1 MRSLHSISV
10 GQLKLRKGFT
20 LIELL
25 VVVAIIGLLAALL
38 FPVFARARENARRSS
53 CASNLKQI
61 GLALFMYVQDYD
73 ETAPNSYMH
82 FDTSSNLAAWR
93 QLIQPYTKSTQVLV
107 CPSNPE
113 RNHLASPAI
122 SVYPDVN
129 ASYAASCRNNEAEPS
144 TTLSLDVGL
153 MRCSASDTP
162 IKMAMIATPAQLIAV
177 VESTNIRRYF
187 DPAALDPNTSAPLLN
202 FRSETDN
209 VTSPSNAMGHLFA
222 GHLGTSN
229 FLFSDGHVKAMNPLL
244 TMPSTKTDT
253 SRVNMW
259 KRDGS
264 NWTGTSTFNEH
275 LATMTFAQTKYN

>member
-1 MRSLHSISV
+1 VQSNRKIS
-10 GQLKLRKGFT
+10 GGSDRNPGFT

-25 VVVAIIGLLAALL
+25 TVIAVIALLAALL
-38 FPVFARARENARRSS
+38 FPVFARARENARRST

-82 FDTSSNLAAWR
+82 FDNSSTLASWR
-93 QLIQPYTKSTQVLV
+93 QVIQPYTKSTQLLV
-107 CPSNPE
+107 CSSNPE
-113 RNHLASPAI
+113 RGRVASPAV

-144 TTLSLDVGL
+144 TTLSIDVGM
-153 MRCSASDTP
+153 MRCSASDSP
-162 IKMAMIATPAQLIAV
+162 IKMSLISTPSQLIAV
-177 VESTNIRRYF
+177 VESTNIRRIF

-202 FRSETDN
+202 YRSETDN
-209 VTSPSNAMGHLFA
+209 TDIPNAMGHLFA

-229 FLFSDGHVKAMNPLL
+229 FLFADGHVKAMKPLL

-259 KRDGS
+259 KRDAS

-275 LATMTFAQTKYN
+275 LATMAFAQNKY